1 MTPGLAEE
9 KTHSLDLVIP
19 CYNPPKGWEHVLA
32 HRYEEICKKLGIVPT
47 LILVNDGSSGG
58 TVAEFAQQLSKE
70 LTSFHYVEVKTNQG
84 KGNALRT
91 GVELSNS
98 EHTIYTDVDFPYT
111 VDSIAA
117 LYHRLLEG
125 NNVALGTRNDQYY
138 ESVPAFRR
146 GLSKSFRW
154 TLKKLLRLIS
164 NDTQCGLKGFDQEG
178 KKVFQKTTINRFLFD
193 LEFVLYC
200 SRSSQIKLSKVPVQ
214 LNQGVT
220 FSKMP
225 VKILLREGWNF
236 IKILFRTSKK

>member
-1 MTPGLAEE
+1 MTLGLAE
-9 KTHSLDLVIP
+9 KNTHSLDLVIP
-19 CYNPPKGWEHVLA
+19 CYNPPKGWEQVLT
-32 HRYEEICKKLGIVPT
+32 HRYEDICNKLGVIPT
-47 LILVNDGSSGG
+47 LILVNDGSICG
-58 TVAEFAQQLSKE
+58 TVAESAQRLSRE
-70 LTSFHYVEVKTNQG
+70 LKSFHYVEVKMNQG

-91 GVELSNS
+91 GVNLSNS
-98 EHTIYTDVDFPYT
+98 EYIIYTDVDFPYT
-111 VDSIAA
+111 VDSISA
-117 LYHRLLEG
+117 LYGRLLEG

-146 GLSKSFRW
+146 WLSKSFRW

-200 SRSSQIKLSKVPVQ
+200 SRSSEIKLAKVPAR
-214 LNQGVT
+214 LNKGVV

-225 VKILLREGWNF
+225 AKVLLSEGWNF
-236 IKILFRTSKK
+236 IKILFRTSRK